1 MRHDAIAFDQG
12 EGARQVVKA
21 EWGLKRTCQSC
32 GAKFYDMN
40 RSPISC
46 PKCGAEFDPE
56 ALLKARRTKL
66 VAAAKPAAEEET
78 DMEDAEI
85 GVDDKG
91 EDEEAVIEDTSELG
105 EDSEDVD
112 GVVDGSDEPREDR

>member
-1 MRHDAIAFDQG
+1 VA
-12 EGARQVVKA
+12 KA

-40 RSPISC
+40 RSPIVC
-46 PKCGAEFDPE
+46 PKCGAAFDPE

-66 VAAAKPAAEEET
+66 VAAAKPAAEDES
-78 DMEDAEI
+78 DIDDAEI
-85 GVDDKG
+85 GVEDKG
-91 EDEEAVIEDTSELG
+91 EDEEAVMEDTSELG

-112 GVVDGSDEPREDR
+112 EVVDGSDEPREDR

>member
-1 MRHDAIAFDQG
+1 M
-12 EGARQVVKA
+12 VKA

-40 RSPISC
+40 RSPIAC

-66 VAAAKPAAEEET
+66 VAAAKPAAGDGDEA
-78 DMEDAEI
+78 DMEDAEV
-85 GVDDKG
+85 GGEDKG
-91 EDEEAVIEDTSELG
+91 EDDEAVIEDTSELG
-105 EDSEDVD
+105 EDLEDVD

>member
-1 MRHDAIAFDQG
+1 VA
-12 EGARQVVKA
+12 KA

-40 RSPISC
+40 RSPIVC
-46 PKCGAEFDPE
+46 PKCGAAFDPE

-66 VAAAKPAAEEET
+66 VAAAKPAAEDEG
-78 DMEDAEI
+78 DMDDAEI
-85 GVDDKG
+85 GVADKG
-91 EDEEAVIEDTSELG
+91 EDEEAVMEDTSELG

-112 GVVDGSDEPREDR
+112 EDVDGSDGPREDR